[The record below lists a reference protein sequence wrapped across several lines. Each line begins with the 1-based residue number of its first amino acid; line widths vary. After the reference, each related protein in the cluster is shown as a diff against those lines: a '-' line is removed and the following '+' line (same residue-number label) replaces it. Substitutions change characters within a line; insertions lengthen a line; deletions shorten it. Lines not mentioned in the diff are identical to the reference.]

1 MDLKL
6 HVIILTH
13 KVLISKFI
21 SAYKIELIKLKQ
33 QKPDNYGQ
41 KSKINLYECEIWF
54 VLYLTNIDIL
64 EYIFYIRYILTR
76 ISMLVKIRG
85 SKNEVT

>member
-1 MDLKL
+1 LDLKL

-33 QKPDNYGQ
+33 QKPTIMV
-41 KSKINLYECEIWF
+41 KSPK
-54 VLYLTNIDIL
+54 
-64 EYIFYIRYILTR
+64 
-76 ISMLVKIRG
+76 
-85 SKNEVT
+85 